1 MFVVHDMLSL
11 GIPLSTLPVLFLII
25 LALPASADTYAWQVT
40 SIVDGDTLKMAS
52 GENEI
57 PVRLHNIDAPEK
69 GQPFGDRARSLLN
82 VLCSKR
88 TVLVRPQGRDGFK
101 RLLAEVILPPTRSV
115 NLELV
120 SQGLAWTI
128 RPTED
133 SPLFLAQAKA
143 CELHKGLWSDRQPI
157 PPWDWRLGRFPG
169 GYVRPGPTPTRT
181 PKNNPSFFPGLQDSR
196 RYDEF
201 PTSSLFPSFDDL
213 PSYPDY
219 DLDTSPLYED
229 TSSYIFYYESVT
241 ITRQT
246 FWITY

>member
-1 MFVVHDMLSL
+1 MYSF
-11 GIPLSTLPVLFLII
+11 IVLFLVLI
-25 LALPASADTYAWQVT
+25 LSIDCQADTFAWRVT

-69 GQPFGDRARSLLN
+69 GQPFGDKARSLLN
-82 VLCSKR
+82 VLCSNR

-128 RPTED
+128 RPTD
-133 SPLFLAQAKA
+133 GSPFFAAQ
-143 CELHKGLWSDRQPI
+143 LHASGLRKGLWSDRQPI
-157 PPWDWRLGRFPG
+157 PPWDWRLGRFPA

-181 PKNNPSFFPGLQDSR
+181 PKNNPSNFPGLRDSR
-196 RYDEF
+196 SYEEF
-201 PTSSLFPSFDDL
+201 PSVSYFPPFDDL
-213 PSYPDY
+213 PSYPEY
-219 DLDTSPLYED
+219 DPDPFTYQEEKTFYFLYVEKFQV
-229 TSSYIFYYESVT
+229 TTFYATWFY
-241 ITRQT
+241 
-246 FWITY
+246 